1 MRIDSPDPLFSRINA
16 SLLRINDDLSHAK
29 AIREAMKDVKS
40 DLIMSGLDD
49 SIGRSLHNVFCGIED
64 ILGDIAETVD
74 GEKPFGGGWH
84 SKLLDQMSHPTSLRP
99 AVIEDDEELRDLM
112 RFRHVFGKTYGKPL
126 RHEEFLAKLTVT
138 DETILPSLL
147 SALQVFRSF
156 LETSTQETSTESN
169 ESESATPP

>member
-29 AIREAMKDVKS
+29 AIREGMKDVKS

-99 AVIEDDEELRDLM
+99 AVIDDDEELRDLM
-112 RFRHVFGKTYGKPL
+112 RFRHVFRKTYGKPL
-126 RHEEFLAKLTVT
+126 RHEEILAKLKVT
-138 DETILPSLL
+138 DETILPNFL

-156 LETSTQETSTESN
+156 LEESTQETSTESK